1 MCVKLNVHKPRFA
14 RPGVCEPGAKRV
26 LILLVTTPRKAKVCV
41 DSRLQTANGQL
52 AKYPPVVTSKYERSP
67 LYLQCRI
74 YGRGQYHG
82 DISSQGVVDM
92 TGMNG
97 GCRYHDYRISRIT

>member
-1 MCVKLNVHKPRFA
+1 MCA
-14 RPGVCEPGAKRV
+14 RGEKGSDFVGNNTKKGEGMCGLP
-26 LILLVTTPRKAKVCV
+26 
-41 DSRLQTANGQL
+41 TANGQL

-74 YGRGQYHG
+74 YGCGQYHG